1 MLQLNKILLLTWVLF
16 YYSTSFVFGQ
26 QSTIQFLNAVT
37 NEPVVDVHIVIKPS
51 EEKNTVTI
59 KLISNAEG
67 KIFTDFIGEATLSVS
82 HTSFIPF
89 SKKIFIESNSEIKL
103 EPVTIKIDDVIVT
116 ASFTPTESKRSLYP
130 VTVIKEESI
139 ERRGANNLKDVL
151 KQQLNVRVSQD
162 AILGSGIALQ
172 GLGGQQVKILVDG
185 VPVIGRIN
193 GNVDISQLNL
203 NDAEKIEI
211 IEGPVSMQY
220 GTNALG
226 GVVNIISKQSDKNR
240 LSTQL
245 NTYYESVGQYNIDG
259 SIAYSKKKN
268 SLRVSFGRYFFDGFS
283 PTDTTRNMLWD
294 PKQQYFG
301 NIKYGLKLK
310 EVQFTYSG
318 NIFHE
323 IIENRGPK
331 RPLLYITA
339 FDDYYTTLR
348 VDNSISAKGK
358 IFKNHYLDKV
368 VAYNF
373 FQRRKDTYLKDL
385 TTLEKNLTSNTE
397 DQDTA
402 RFTNILVRGVVS
414 RDKPDTWM
422 NYQLGYDI
430 NHEMGTGRRIE
441 NNKQSIGDYAMFFNF
456 NLRPIEMLVLQP
468 GARWSYNTTYKA
480 PISPVMNVKL
490 QPVAQLIIRTSYSRG
505 FRAPDLKELYF
516 EFVDINHN
524 ILGNPNLKAETSH
537 NFNFN
542 LQFADTYK
550 QKHFLKIQPAY
561 FYTNVNNNIFLV
573 ITNFIENRATNINI
587 GKYKTTGVQLQ
598 TQYTFNNNLNVL
610 AGVSYT
616 GRSFDYDTTST
627 NFYYSPEVS
636 AEISYTIPKTEV
648 TLSVFNKWNGELVTL
663 SLQENQVVQQQLAAF
678 NTLDI
683 SANRSFLKNKINIT
697 IGGKNMLNVTNVAAR
712 GFAAGFHGGSVN
724 SAMAGWGRSVFV
736 SLKFNFVKN
745 A

>member
-1 MLQLNKILLLTWVLF
+1 MIFRLKKILFLGVLF
-16 YYSTSFVFGQ
+16 FYSTCFVFA
-26 QSTIQFLNAVT
+26 QSTIVQLVNAVT
-37 NEPVVDVHIVIKPS
+37 KEPVADAHIIIKPT
-51 EEKNTVTI
+51 EENISVI

-67 KIFTDFIGEATLSVS
+67 KIYTDYTGEALVSVS
-82 HTSFIPF
+82 HASFIPY
-89 SKKIFIESNSEIKL
+89 SKKMIVEDNSRLSL
-103 EPVTIKIDDVIVT
+103 EPVTIAIEDVVVT
-116 ASFTPTESKRSLYP
+116 ASFTPTEAKRSLYP

-139 ERRGANNLKDVL
+139 ERRGANNLNDVL

-172 GLGGQQVKILVDG
+172 GLGGQQVKILIDG

-193 GNVDISQLNL
+193 GNIDMSQINL

-226 GVVNIISKQSDKNR
+226 GVVNIITKQGNNNPIAANV
-240 LSTQL
+240 
-245 NTYYESVGQYNIDG
+245 NTYYETVGQYNLDG
-259 SIAYSKKKN
+259 SIRFSRKKHN
-268 SLRVSFGRYFFDGFS
+268 IHASFGRYFFDGFS
-283 PTDTTRNMLWD
+283 PVDTSRNKLWN

-301 NIKYGLKLK
+301 NLKYSVKVKDLQL
-310 EVQFTYSG
+310 TYSG

-323 IIENRGPK
+323 IIENRGER

-339 FDDYYTTLR
+339 FDDYYNTLR
-348 VDNSISAKGK
+348 IDNAISAKGK

-385 TTLEKNLTSNTE
+385 TTLEKNLTSNAE
-397 DQDTA
+397 DQDTS
-402 RFTNILVRGVVS
+402 RFTNILMRGVIS
-414 RDKPDTWM
+414 RDMIADKF

-430 NHEMGTGRRIE
+430 NHETGTGRRIE
-441 NNKQSIGDYAMFFNF
+441 NNRQSIGDYAVFFNITYR
-456 NLRPIEMLVLQP
+456 LWEMLVLQP
-468 GARWSYNTTYKA
+468 GARWSYNTAYKA
-480 PISPVMNVKL
+480 PVTPVMNIKL
-490 QPVAQLIIRTSYSRG
+490 QPVAQLNIRASYSRG

-537 NFNFN
+537 NLN
-542 LQFADTYK
+542 LNIQYSDTYK
-550 QKHFLKIQPAY
+550 QKHFLKIQPAF
-561 FYTNVNNNIFLV
+561 FYNHINNNIFLV
-573 ITNFIENRATNINI
+573 ITNFLENEATNINL
-587 GKYKTTGVQLQ
+587 GKYKTTGLQLQ
-598 TQYTFNNNLNVL
+598 TQYSFNNNLNIV
-610 AGVSYT
+610 AGFSYT

-636 AEISYTIPKTEV
+636 AEVSYTIPKAKI

-663 SLQENQVVQQQLAAF
+663 SLQENKVVQQQLSAF

-683 SANRSFLKNKINIT
+683 SASRIFLKNKISVT
-697 IGGKNMLNVTNVAAR
+697 IGGKNMLNITDVAAR
-712 GFAAGFHGGSVN
+712 GFAGGFHGGSIN
-724 SAMAGWGRSVFV
+724 SAMAGWGRTFFT
-736 SLKFNFVKN
+736 SLRFNFVKQ
-745 A
+745 

>member
-1 MLQLNKILLLTWVLF
+1 VADAHVI
-16 YYSTSFVFGQ
+16 
-26 QSTIQFLNAVT
+26 
-37 NEPVVDVHIVIKPS
+37 IKPS
-51 EEKNTVTI
+51 EEKNTATI

-67 KIFTDFIGEATLSVS
+67 KIFTEFVGEATLNIS
-82 HTSFIPF
+82 HASFIPF
-89 SKKIFIESNSEIKL
+89 SKKINVNGNSEIKL
-103 EPVTIKIDDVIVT
+103 EPVTIAIEDVVVT
-116 ASFTPTESKRSLYP
+116 ASFTPTETKRSLYP

-193 GNVDISQLNL
+193 GNIDISQLNL

-259 SIAYSKKKN
+259 SIGFSKKKN
-268 SLRVSFGRYFFDGFS
+268 NVRISFGRYFFDGFS
-283 PTDTTRNMLWD
+283 PVDTSRNMLWD

-301 NIKYGLKLK
+301 NIKYGLKVKDIQL
-310 EVQFTYSG
+310 TYSG

-323 IIENRGPK
+323 IIENRGIR

-348 VDNSISAKGK
+348 VDNSISARGK

-402 RFTNILVRGVVS
+402 RFTNILVRGVIS
-414 RDKPDTWM
+414 RDMIADKF

-430 NHEMGTGRRIE
+430 NHEIGTGRRIE
-441 NNKQSIGDYAMFFNF
+441 NNKQSIGDYAAFFNITY
-456 NLRPIEMLVLQP
+456 RPWEMLVLQP
-468 GARWSYNTTYKA
+468 GARWSYNTGYKA
-480 PISPVMNVKL
+480 PVTPVMNIKL
-490 QPVAQLIIRTSYSRG
+490 QPLAQLIVRTSYSRG
-505 FRAPDLKELYF
+505 FRAPDLKELFF

-537 NFNFN
+537 NFNLN
-542 LQFADTYK
+542 VQFADTYK
-550 QKHFLKIQPAY
+550 QKHFLKIQPAF
-561 FYTNVNNNIFLV
+561 FYNNINNNIFLV

-587 GKYKTTGVQLQ
+587 GKYKTTGIQLQ
-598 TQYTFNNNLNVL
+598 TQYTFNNNLNL
-610 AGVSYT
+610 TAGFSYT
-616 GRSFDYDTTST
+616 GRSFDYDTTAT
-627 NFYYSPEVS
+627 NFYYSPEIS
-636 AEISYTIPKTEV
+636 AEVSYTIPKANV
-648 TLSVFNKWNGELVTL
+648 TLSVFNKWNGELITL
-663 SLQENQVVQQQLAAF
+663 SLQENQVVQQQLSAF
-678 NTLDI
+678 NTLDV
-683 SANRSFLKNKINIT
+683 SATRAFLKNKIHLT
-697 IGGKNMLNVTNVAAR
+697 LGGKNMLNVTNVAAR
-712 GFAAGFHGGSVN
+712 GFAAGFHGGSTN
-724 SAMAGWGRSVFV
+724 SAIAGWGRTVFI
-736 SLKFNFVKN
+736 SLRFNFVS
-745 A
+745 

>member
-1 MLQLNKILLLTWVLF
+1 MLLCC
-16 YYSTSFVFGQ
+16 STSFVFAQ
-26 QSTIQFLNAVT
+26 SSTIQLLNAIT
-37 NEPVVDVHIVIKPS
+37 QEPVIDAHIIIKPVS
-51 EEKNTVTI
+51 ENASSSM
-59 KLISNAEG
+59 KLISNSEG
-67 KIFTDFIGEATLSVS
+67 KIFTEFTGEATLNIS
-82 HTSFIPF
+82 HASFIPF
-89 SKKIFIESNSEIKL
+89 NKKININGNSEIKL
-103 EPVTIKIDDVIVT
+103 EPVTIAIEDVVVT
-116 ASFTPTESKRSLYP
+116 ASFTPTEAKRSLYP

-139 ERRGANNLKDVL
+139 ERRGANNLNDVL

-193 GNVDISQLNL
+193 GNIDISQLNL
-203 NDAEKIEI
+203 NNAEKIEI

-226 GVVNIISKQSDKNR
+226 GVVNIITKQSNKNKIT
-240 LSTQL
+240 TQL

-259 SIAYSKKKN
+259 SIAFSKKKN
-268 SLRVSFGRYFFDGFS
+268 NLRVSFGRYFFDGFS
-283 PTDTTRNMLWD
+283 PVDTSRNKLWN

-301 NIKYGLKLK
+301 NLKYGLKVK
-310 EVQFTYSG
+310 DVQLTYSG

-323 IIENRGPK
+323 VIENRGAR

-348 VDNSISAKGK
+348 LDNSISAKGK

-385 TTLEKNLTSNTE
+385 TTLEKNITSNAE
-397 DQDTA
+397 DQDTS
-402 RFTNILVRGVVS
+402 RFTNILVRGVIS
-414 RDKPDTWM
+414 RDMIADKF

-430 NHEMGTGRRIE
+430 NHEMGVGRRIE
-441 NNKQSIGDYAMFFNF
+441 GNKQSIGDYAMFFNVTY
-456 NLRPIEMLVLQP
+456 RPWEMLVIQP
-468 GARWSYNTTYKA
+468 GARWSYNTAYKA
-480 PISPVMNVKL
+480 PVTPVMNIKL

-524 ILGNPNLKAETSH
+524 ILGNPDLKAETSH

-542 LQFADTYK
+542 VQFADTYK
-550 QKHFLKIQPAY
+550 QKHFLKIQPSY
-561 FYTNVNNNIFLV
+561 FYNNVNNNIFLV

-587 GKYKTTGVQLQ
+587 GNYKTTGLQLQ

-610 AGVSYT
+610 AGISYT

-627 NFYYSPEVS
+627 NFYYSPEIS
-636 AEISYTIPKTEV
+636 AEISYTIPKAKV
-648 TLSVFNKWNGELVTL
+648 TLSAFNKWNGELVTL
-663 SLQENQVVQQQLAAF
+663 SLQENKVVQQQLAAF

-683 SANRSFLKNKINIT
+683 SATRSFLKNKISLT
-697 IGGKNMLNVTNVAAR
+697 VGGKNMLNITNVAAR
-712 GFAAGFHGGSVN
+712 GFAAGFHGGSIN
-724 SAMAGWGRSVFV
+724 SAMAGWGRTFFM
-736 SLKFNFVKN
+736 SLRFNFTN
-745 A
+745 